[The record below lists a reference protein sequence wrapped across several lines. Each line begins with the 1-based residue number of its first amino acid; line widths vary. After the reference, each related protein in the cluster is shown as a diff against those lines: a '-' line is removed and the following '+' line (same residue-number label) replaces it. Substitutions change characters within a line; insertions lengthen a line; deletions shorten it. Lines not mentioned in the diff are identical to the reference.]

1 MAEDRPE
8 DIEPTADSGRAKR
21 APPTIDL
28 EASEISGETQNA
40 GVDAPPEHA
49 PHEQSVPRP
58 SRAPVFTAIIAAIFG
73 AGAAALVIAAAW
85 IAGWPGEPAP
95 PAVPAAPQLS
105 SAALDDLAA
114 RVAGVESKIKAPA
127 TPAAPASDP
136 AAAARADALEKS
148 LAALRSEIAGQRA
161 QSEKLA
167 AALNE
172 VTSAPRETPAPVD
185 LSAIDERL
193 AQIERTTRAQNAA
206 IAQDNAKPADDVP
219 LRRIVAAALLDVL
232 VRSGDPYPAELA
244 AAKALAANPDALKP
258 LDGFAASGVPG
269 TAALSRELL
278 TLVPKLSPATP
289 DNTTTGAGLVDR
301 LQAGA
306 AKLVRIERTDTV
318 GTDRGAIV
326 ARITAAGLR
335 NNIAEARRELNTLAP
350 ADRGAAQAWLD
361 KADARDAALATSRQF
376 AAEAMAALAKPAQ

>member
-1 MAEDRPE
+1 MVEDRPE
-8 DIEPTADSGRAKR
+8 DTEPTVDSGRAKR

-28 EASEISGETQNA
+28 EATEISGETQNA
-40 GVDAPPEHA
+40 GADASA
-49 PHEQSVPRP
+49 GQSVPRP
-58 SRAPVFTAIIAAIFG
+58 SGAPVFTAIIAAISG
-73 AGAAALVIAAAW
+73 AAAAALVIAGAW
-85 IAGWPGEPAP
+85 FAGWPGEPVP
-95 PAVPAAPQLS
+95 PAAPAAPQVS
-105 SAALDDLAA
+105 SAAIDDLAA

-127 TPAAPASDP
+127 TPTSDP

-148 LAALRSEIAGQRA
+148 LATLRTEIAGQRA

-172 VTSAPRETPAPVD
+172 VTSAPRETSAPVD
-185 LSAIDERL
+185 LSAIDERV
-193 AQIERTTRAQNAA
+193 AQIERATRAQSAA
-206 IAQDNAKPADDVP
+206 IAQGNARPADDVP

-232 VRSGDPYPAELA
+232 VRTGDPYPAALA

-258 LDGFAASGVPG
+258 LDGFATSGVPRI
-269 TAALSRELL
+269 AALSRELL
-278 TLVPKLSPATP
+278 TLVPKLSPAP
-289 DNTTTGAGLVDR
+289 DNAASGAGLVGR

-326 ARITAAGLR
+326 ARVTAAGLR
-335 NNIAEARRELNTLAP
+335 NDIAEARRELNTLAP
-350 ADRGAAQAWLD
+350 ADRAAAQAWLD

-376 AAEAMAALAKPAQ
+376 AADAMAALAKPAQ

>member
-1 MAEDRPE
+1 MPQPSA
-8 DIEPTADSGRAKR
+8 GRVSA
-21 APPTIDL
+21 
-28 EASEISGETQNA
+28 
-40 GVDAPPEHA
+40 
-49 PHEQSVPRP
+49 
-58 SRAPVFTAIIAAIFG
+58 AIIAALSG
-73 AGAAALVIAAAW
+73 AGAAALVIGVAW
-85 IAGWPGEPAP
+85 FAGWPGEPVP
-95 PAVPAAPQLS
+95 PAAPAAPQVS
-105 SAALDDLAA
+105 SAAIDDLAA

-127 TPAAPASDP
+127 TPVSDP

-148 LAALRSEIAGQRA
+148 LAALRTEIAGQRA

-172 VTSAPRETPAPVD
+172 VTSAPRETSAPVD

-193 AQIERTTRAQNAA
+193 AQIERATRAQSAA
-206 IAQDNAKPADDVP
+206 IAQENAKPADDVP

-232 VRSGDPYPAELA
+232 VRIGDPYPAALA

-258 LDGFAASGVPG
+258 LDGFAASGVPSN
-269 TAALSRELL
+269 AALSRELL
-278 TLVPKLSPATP
+278 TLVPKLSPPAP
-289 DNTTTGAGLVDR
+289 DNAATTGAGLVDR

-326 ARITAAGLR
+326 ARVTAAGLR
-335 NNIAEARRELNTLAP
+335 NDIAEARRELNTLAP
-350 ADRGAAQAWLD
+350 ADRAAAQAWLD
-361 KADARDAALATSRQF
+361 KCDARDAALATSRQF